1 MLCEYIDA
9 ADFGSGFFAF
19 GLLLLLLLFVMF
31 FLQFFS

>member
-1 MLCEYIDA
+1 MFCEYIDA

-19 GLLLLLLLFVMF
+19 GLLLFVII